1 MQDPNVTPWGALDR
15 YQAHFIVDVSGLG
28 KDGPA
33 HGPRSEVFAKT
44 RPVTSGRFASK
55 RVESVSWEGSSH
67 PLLVSLNQDV
77 ELNESISRQT
87 PWDASIYVEQT
98 GDNVRIHG
106 RWKDSAGFGIS
117 QEMFEIYDRIAGHVK
132 KSCLPPV

>member
-1 MQDPNVTPWGALDR
+1 M
-15 YQAHFIVDVSGLG
+15 DVSGLG

-106 RWKDSAGFGIS
+106 RWKDSAGFVIS
-117 QEMFEIYDRIAGHVK
+117 QEMFVIYDRIAGHVK